1 MKRIKNT
8 NFKRYLKEI
17 IKYNPRRVF
26 LVFFM
31 MIILMGT
38 TLFQPQ
44 ITKEIIDTAIMNKDF
59 KLLFI
64 LSGLYLLIACVYSC
78 GELIRNYVCTGL
90 AMGVS
95 VNIKKRLIKRLINLD
110 GKFYSD
116 KNNGE
121 LLKIFDG
128 DINAVQSL
136 GIDVIFQ
143 CIIEL
148 LTATISFIILF
159 QIQPILLFIV
169 IVTEIIAIIVQLYF
183 TKKIAFKTKEMRI
196 IDGQRNSYLDEFTM
210 NIDKIIINKMAR
222 GVISRFLKKEK
233 EFIKAN
239 MERRKTVD
247 ISGGIGNILNSSVT
261 AMVYIIGGMWVIGG
275 KMSIGELIVYTQY
288 VSMLIGP
295 CISLIHFNTQIQQ
308 TKVSLDK
315 IYDFEDYTI
324 LIKQDNY
331 GVKIENTEKITID
344 FKNISFDYM
353 EGELILDNFSLEANS
368 GQMIALVGESGCGKS
383 TVTKLLLRLWDTSK
397 GSIMINGENIKNYNL
412 YNLRK
417 NIINVT
423 QDIFLCN
430 TSIWKNITMGNSSD
444 NKNIEK
450 LCEEL
455 GIDEFVKAF
464 DNGYDTVIGE
474 RGAKLSGGQKQRIAI
489 ARALLY
495 DAPIVILDEATS
507 ALDNVSQKKV
517 LNVVKKYCKNKVLL
531 VIAHRLTTVSDA
543 DKIYI
548 LQKGR
553 NAGVGTHK
561 ELLKENEFYRALNLK
576 TENDVEGE

>member
-1 MKRIKNT
+1 M
-8 NFKRYLKEI
+8 
-17 IKYNPRRVF
+17 
-26 LVFFM
+26 
-31 MIILMGT
+31 
-38 TLFQPQ
+38 
-44 ITKEIIDTAIMNKDF
+44 
-59 KLLFI
+59 
-64 LSGLYLLIACVYSC
+64 
-78 GELIRNYVCTGL
+78 
-90 AMGVS
+90 
-95 VNIKKRLIKRLINLD
+95 
-110 GKFYSD
+110 
-116 KNNGE
+116 
-121 LLKIFDG
+121 
-128 DINAVQSL
+128 
-136 GIDVIFQ
+136 
-143 CIIEL
+143 
-148 LTATISFIILF
+148 
-159 QIQPILLFIV
+159 
-169 IVTEIIAIIVQLYF
+169 
-183 TKKIAFKTKEMRI
+183 
-196 IDGQRNSYLDEFTM
+196 
-210 NIDKIIINKMAR
+210 
-222 GVISRFLKKEK
+222 
-233 EFIKAN
+233 
-239 MERRKTVD
+239 
-247 ISGGIGNILNSSVT
+247 
-261 AMVYIIGGMWVIGG
+261 
-275 KMSIGELIVYTQY
+275 
-288 VSMLIGP
+288 
-295 CISLIHFNTQIQQ
+295 
-308 TKVSLDK
+308 
-315 IYDFEDYTI
+315 
-324 LIKQDNY
+324 
-331 GVKIENTEKITID
+331 
-344 FKNISFDYM
+344 
-353 EGELILDNFSLEANS
+353 ILDNFSLEANS